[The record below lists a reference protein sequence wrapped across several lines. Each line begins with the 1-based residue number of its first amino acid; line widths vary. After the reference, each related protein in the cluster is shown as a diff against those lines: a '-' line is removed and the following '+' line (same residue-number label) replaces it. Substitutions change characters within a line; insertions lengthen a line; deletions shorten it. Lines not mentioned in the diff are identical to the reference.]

1 MLNLVLASLLAWS
14 SSFGAAE
21 LETCRSLYFQEN
33 SEANAKNLLD
43 YCSALRADA
52 PLALAYQG
60 SAKARWAS
68 HSFNPYTKYQR
79 FSEGTKQLEQA
90 LLMEPANAEIRFLRL
105 AIQVEA
111 PRFLGYFEE
120 IAEDRE
126 AVVRALHKG
135 WWNED
140 PTFERNLLR
149 FLQSK
154 TEPTKTEQGLL
165 AVCLKKHS

>member
-1 MLNLVLASLLAWS
+1 MLNLLFVSLLALT

-43 YCSALRADA
+43 FCSALRADA
-52 PLALAYQG
+52 PLAMAYQG

-79 FSEGTKQLEQA
+79 FNEGTSQLEEALKQA
-90 LLMEPANAEIRFLRL
+90 PEDAEIRFLRL

-111 PRFLGYFEE
+111 PRFLGYDQH
-120 IAEDRE
+120 IAEDRA
-126 AVVRALHKG
+126 AVVGALHQG
-135 WWNED
+135 WWGQD
-140 PTFERNLLR
+140 PSFEQNLLR
-149 FLQSK
+149 FLQTK
-154 TEPTKTEQGLL
+154 TSPTKTEQGLL
-165 AVCLKKHS
+165 ANCLKKHP